1 VAAFFSRH
9 QFWDTTATGP
19 KALRHLSSD
28 KSAVREGQA
37 MSDRNCPFSNLQL
50 KKPADR
56 VSWSDELAAF
66 AVSQHADVARIL
78 SDCRF
83 SANLANID
91 QQSGQLPIEK
101 DVSAAVPKVI
111 HLIRDRLDWIRRQIE
126 QTVQAVCQ
134 KWYHRS
140 SFDLQQ
146 DLIVPCCQ
154 DLALSLTG
162 CETGGS
168 EAENLLEL
176 ANTVFLTVHTDRAR
190 ADMATAELVQHFQE
204 IMTRRRRSPRD
215 DLVSVLVAIDQPTC
229 VLSPLIQMFVGLA
242 TSLPLFLGN
251 ASLALLLNP
260 EQKNCY
266 LQSPTASVGE
276 LLRYAGPAQVVY
288 RLALQDALVGD
299 HHFQRGDRLGLL
311 LAHAN
316 RDEQVFTEPEKLDF
330 SRKSVPHLS
339 FGKGMH
345 ACLGAPIIQAAGAIL
360 PYNILSRFPQMQI
373 DIANT
378 NWGGSQTIQ
387 GIIALPIWN
396 TETTGTPRCRIR
408 ER

>member
-1 VAAFFSRH
+1 MTSRWPE
-9 QFWDTTATGP
+9 QPVPLGC
-19 KALRHLSSD
+19 L
-28 KSAVREGQA
+28 
-37 MSDRNCPFSNLQL
+37 NYPFLNWQV

-56 VSWSDELAAF
+56 VSWSVELAAF
-66 AVSQHADVARIL
+66 AVWQHADVARIL
-78 SDCRF
+78 SDRRF
-83 SANLANID
+83 SANLVNID
-91 QQSGQLPIEK
+91 QQSGQLPVEK
-101 DVSAAVPKVI
+101 DVSAAVPKVTNR
-111 HLIRDRLDWIRRQIE
+111 IRDRLAWIRRHLE

-134 KWYHRS
+134 KLDHRS

-168 EAENLLEL
+168 EAENLLKL
-176 ANTVFLTVHTDRAR
+176 ADTVFLMVHADRAR
-190 ADMATAELVQHFQE
+190 ADTATAELVQHFQE
-204 IMTRRRRSPRD
+204 IITRRRQSPRD
-215 DLVSVLVAIDQPTC
+215 DLVSALAAIDQPTC

-260 EQKNCY
+260 EQKKLY
-266 LQSPTASVGE
+266 LQSPTASVSE

-288 RLALQDALVGD
+288 RLALQDAFVGD

-316 RDEQVFTEPEKLDF
+316 RDEQVFTEPEKLDL
-330 SRKSVPHLS
+330 SRISVPHLS

-345 ACLGAPIIQAAGAIL
+345 ACLGAPIIQTAGAIL
-360 PYNILSRFPQMQI
+360 PYNILSWFPQMQV

-378 NWGGSQTIQ
+378 DWGGSRTIQ
-387 GIIALPIWN
+387 GIIALPVWN
-396 TETTGTPRCRIR
+396 TETTGTPRFHIR
-408 ER
+408 